1 MPPKKETVL
10 IVDDDIRILRMLKR
24 IMELEGYK
32 VHTAD
37 SGETAL
43 SIFDQEPPDIVLLDI
58 MMPDMDGYTVCERIR
73 EFSQIPII
81 LVSAKST
88 DQAKVG
94 GLDTGADDYITKPFS
109 ASELAARV
117 RAALRRAKFSV
128 EPSLPS
134 FNSQGLVIDFT
145 QRRVIVDNQELS
157 LSATEYKILSYLAC
171 NANRIITPD
180 QLLEQ
185 VWGEEYSGASHLLQV
200 NIARIRQ
207 KLRDDARRPKYI
219 TTRPGIGYMMPK

>member
-1 MPPKKETVL
+1 MSPKKETVL

-37 SGETAL
+37 SGEAAL
-43 SIFDQEPPDIVLLDI
+43 SIFDQEPPAIVLLDI

-128 EPSLPS
+128 EPSSPS

-145 QRRVIVDNQELS
+145 QRRVSVDNQELS

-185 VWGEEYSGASHLLQV
+185 VWGEEYTGASHLLQV
-200 NIARIRQ
+200 NIARLRQ
-207 KLRDDARRPKYI
+207 KLRDDARRPRYI

>member
-128 EPSLPS
+128 EPSSPS

-145 QRRVIVDNQELS
+145 QRRVSVDNQELS

-185 VWGEEYSGASHLLQV
+185 VWGEEYTGASHLLQV
-200 NIARIRQ
+200 NIARLRQ
-207 KLRDDARRPKYI
+207 KLRDDARRPRYI